1 MRMIRR
7 RSGPSRARAVLISG
21 LGVAGLGLAGCMVG
35 PDYHRVRVETPSR
48 FKEARPLPGWEIASP
63 ANASLPKG
71 RWWTLY
77 GDSVLDDLED
87 QIDISNQSLK
97 ATEANYRQS
106 LALVD
111 EARGQLFPVL
121 GLTTSAQRSGS
132 GGTSINVGTGGS
144 LSNTGT
150 SSTGLTSG
158 SGSSLTGTGSTGTGL
173 TTAGGTSGTSI
184 GVGGQNTS
192 ALTLQGSFSWDLDLW
207 GRIRRQIESQVAT
220 AQADAAQIANAR
232 LSLQATLATD
242 YFEMRSSDSLQK
254 LLDSTVSVY
263 RKNLQVIQNQTN
275 AGTALPSNYFQA
287 LTQLQQTQAEA
298 ASVGAARAQY
308 EHAIAVLTGHAPADV
323 AVAAGDLQA
332 YVPEVPPGIPSTL
345 LQRRPDIA
353 ESERQV
359 EAANAQIGVEIAA
372 FYPDVTLSA
381 SGGYTG
387 SQLST
392 LFNVANQFWSLGVA
406 GSETLFE
413 GGIRSAAVQ
422 AAEASYDASV
432 ANYRESV
439 LNAFEGVEDE
449 LAALRFYGQ
458 QAAYERLAVDSA
470 YKTVTIAFNEYE
482 AGTQDYTTVV
492 TAQTTALS
500 DAQTAL
506 SVQQNLLTASVALIE
521 ALGGGFD
528 SSDLP
533 SKDSLQTSDPFI
545 PAFLER

>member
-7 RSGPSRARAVLISG
+7 RSGLSRARAALLS
-21 LGVAGLGLAGCMVG
+21 GLGLAGCMVG
-35 PDYHRVRVETPSR
+35 PDYHGVRVETPSR
-48 FKEARPLPGWEIASP
+48 FKEARPLPGWEVASP
-63 ANASLPKG
+63 ANASMPKG

-87 QIDISNQSLK
+87 QVAVSNQSLK
-97 ATEANYRQS
+97 ATEANYRQAA
-106 LALVD
+106 ALVD

-121 GLTTSAQRSGS
+121 GLTPSVQRSGS
-132 GGTSINVGTGGS
+132 GGTSVNVGTGGS
-144 LSNTGT
+144 LANTNSG
-150 SSTGLTSG
+150 STGLTST
-158 SGSSLTGTGSTGTGL
+158 SGSS
-173 TTAGGTSGTSI
+173 GTSGTSLTGGGTGGLSTGSGTTSI
-184 GVGGQNTS
+184 GTGGRSSST
-192 ALTLQGSFSWDLDLW
+192 LTFEGTLSWDLDLW
-207 GRIRRQIESQVAT
+207 GKIRRQIENQVET
-220 AQADAAQIANAR
+220 AQADAAEIANAT
-232 LSLQATLATD
+232 LSLQATLAID

-254 LLDSTVSVY
+254 LLDSTVEVY
-263 RKNLQVIQNQTN
+263 RRNLVVLKNQTV
-275 AGTALPSNYFQA
+275 AGTVLPSDYYQA
-287 LTQLQQTQAEA
+287 LTELQQTQAQA

-323 AVAAGDLQA
+323 AIAQGDLQS

-353 ESERQV
+353 ESERLV
-359 EAANAQIGVEIAA
+359 AAANAEIGVEIAA
-372 FYPDVTLSA
+372 FFPDVTLSA
-381 SGGYTG
+381 SGGYSG

-392 LFNVANQFWSLGVA
+392 LFNLANQFWSLGVS

-432 ANYRESV
+432 ANYREAV

-449 LAALRFYGQ
+449 LSALRFYGL
-458 QAAYERLAVDSA
+458 QAGYQRAAVANA
-470 YKTVTIAFNEYE
+470 YKTVAIAFNEYQ

-492 TAQTTALS
+492 TAQTTALT

-506 SVQQNLLTASVALIE
+506 TVQQDRLTASVSLIE

-528 SSDLP
+528 SSELP

>member
-1 MRMIRR
+1 MRR
-7 RSGPSRARAVLISG
+7 
-21 LGVAGLGLAGCMVG
+21 C
-35 PDYHRVRVETPSR
+35 
-48 FKEARPLPGWEIASP
+48 
-63 ANASLPKG
+63 
-71 RWWTLY
+71 LY

-158 SGSSLTGTGSTGTGL
+158 SGSSLTGTGSPGTGL

-184 GVGGQNTS
+184 GVGGRNTS

-254 LLDSTVSVY
+254 LLDSTVAVY

>member
-1 MRMIRR
+1 
-7 RSGPSRARAVLISG
+7 
-21 LGVAGLGLAGCMVG
+21 MVG
-35 PDYHRVRVETPSR
+35 PDYRRARVETPSR
-48 FKEARPLPGWEIASP
+48 FKEARPLPGWEVASP
-63 ANASLPKG
+63 ANAAMPKG
-71 RWWTLY
+71 QWWMVY

-87 QIDISNQSLK
+87 QVEVSNQSLK
-97 ATEANYRQS
+97 ASEANYRQA

-121 GLTTSAQRSGS
+121 GITPSVQRSGS
-132 GGTSINVGTGGS
+132 GGTSINVGAGGS
-144 LSNTGT
+144 LAS
-150 SSTGLTSG
+150 
-158 SGSSLTGTGSTGTGL
+158 TGSTTNGTVPGSPTGSSGAVTSTTGSSGL
-173 TTAGGTSGTSI
+173 GGNGTSI
-184 GVGGQNTS
+184 GVGGSNRST
-192 ALTLQGSFSWDLDLW
+192 LTFQGSISWDVDLW
-207 GRIRRQIESQVAT
+207 GRIRRQIESQVST

-254 LLDSTVSVY
+254 LLDSTVTVY
-263 RKNLQVIQNQTN
+263 RHNLQVVQNQTN
-275 AGTALPSNYFQA
+275 AGTALPSNYYQA
-287 LTQLQQTQAEA
+287 LTQLQQTQAQA

-308 EHAIAVLTGHAPADV
+308 EHAIAVLTGHAPADL
-323 AVAAGDLQA
+323 AIAPGDLQG
-332 YVPEVPPGIPSTL
+332 YVPEVPPGLPSTL

-353 ESERQV
+353 EAERNM

-372 FYPDVTLSA
+372 FFPDVSLSA
-381 SGGYTG
+381 SGGYAG
-387 SQLST
+387 PQLST
-392 LFNVANQFWSLGVA
+392 LFQVANQFWSLGVA

-432 ANYRESV
+432 ADYREAV

-458 QAAYERLAVDSA
+458 QATYQRLAVDSA
-470 YKTVTIAFNEYE
+470 YRTVAIAFNEYE

-506 SVQQNLLTASVALIE
+506 SVQQTRLTASVALIE

-528 SSDLP
+528 ASELP
-533 SKDSLQTSDPFI
+533 SKDSLQTSNPFI
-545 PAFLER
+545 PAFLERR